1 MASPLAWL
9 AAFRRISVFMRGLLY
24 KNTGFCKA
32 KTRRSCCGRARSSR
46 ALERFHALSG
56 ASGLFRT
63 LPDCFAPRFGKIG
76 AAGGGRAGAA
86 CRRQKAGTRW
96 LRVPAGDVRA
106 AGGLPGGGGGRDQA
120 LASPSSSLRP
130 GILPVVKY
138 CSISS
143 SVRPL
148 VSGRKKAAVMK

>member
-1 MASPLAWL
+1 MLFRELPDSFGRFRTVSRRDSGKSALQEGGARVPLA
-9 AAFRRISVFMRGLLY
+9 AD
-24 KNTGFCKA
+24 K
-32 KTRRSCCGRARSSR
+32 
-46 ALERFHALSG
+46 
-56 ASGLFRT
+56 
-63 LPDCFAPRFGKIG
+63 
-76 AAGGGRAGAA
+76 
-86 CRRQKAGTRW
+86 KAGTRW